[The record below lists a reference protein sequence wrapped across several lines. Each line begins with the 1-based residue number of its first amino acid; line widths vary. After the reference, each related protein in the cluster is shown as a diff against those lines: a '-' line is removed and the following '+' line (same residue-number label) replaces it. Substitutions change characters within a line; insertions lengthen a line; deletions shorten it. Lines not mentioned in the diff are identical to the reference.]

1 MFNYARSDTHFLL
14 YIYDNLR
21 NNLLA
26 QSDSSLSEG
35 NLINE
40 VLQRSK
46 AEALQRYEWPFY
58 DAQRGKGVNGWY
70 KLLERTPALF
80 NKEQLAVFRAVHQWR
95 DQLARKEDEGTNQIM
110 PKQVVFNIARRIPM
124 DTPALLGCSHPISTS
139 MRPRIGDLLRVI
151 KEAKIAGATGPE
163 MMEFFDPIEQAHT
176 KYNQGQAIKE
186 SFPSTLAIT
195 NTSIPAVPTPRSNLS
210 VRTNISKFWGTTLKD
225 STSDRPNLVLR
236 KQHESLRLVLPLP
249 QLTAEVFEDSTAGMN
264 SVVESNQNDPGARAE
279 HKYVKERRPKQN
291 DIFVVR
297 QAGGSRKRKAD
308 DMEDFSETAKAEAL
322 NNPMDIDS
330 ENDEVAP
337 KVSVGNIQGTH
348 VTRLEDELLAQQKE
362 NKRLKRQLKKER
374 KRKREELKN
383 LEGVPNGEV
392 GAEVAFDYANAPSIL
407 HAKKGRKDHTGGKTS
422 FDPYAKS
429 LDTPKG
435 MRKVQKESG
444 GKSYTFKS

>member
-21 NNLLA
+21 NDLLA
-26 QSDSSLSEG
+26 QSDSSLPEG
-35 NLINE
+35 NSINE
-40 VLQRSK
+40 VFERSK

-124 DTPALLGCSHPISTS
+124 DTPSLLGCSHPISAS
-139 MRPRIGDLLRVI
+139 VRPRIGDLLRVI

-163 MMEFFDPIEQAHT
+163 MMEFFEPIEQAHT
-176 KYNQGQAIKE
+176 KYLQGQAIKD
-186 SFPSTLAIT
+186 SFPSTLAIA
-195 NTSIPAVPTPRSNLS
+195 NTSIPAVQTPRSNLS
-210 VRTNISKFWGTTLKD
+210 VRTNVSKFWGTTLKD

-249 QLTAEVFEDSTAGMN
+249 PLTAEVFEGSTAGMN

-279 HKYVKERRPKQN
+279 HKYVKGRRAKQN

-308 DMEDFSETAKAEAL
+308 DMEDFSEAVKAEAL
-322 NNPMDIDS
+322 TNPMDIDS
-330 ENDEVAP
+330 ENDVAP
-337 KVSVGNIQGTH
+337 KVSVGNIQGTK
-348 VTRLEDELLAQQKE
+348 VTRLEDELLAQQQE
-362 NKRLKRQLKKER
+362 DKRLKKMLKKER
-374 KRKREELKN
+374 KQKREELKK
-383 LEGVPNGEV
+383 LDGVHNGEV
-392 GAEVAFDYANAPSIL
+392 GAEEAFDYANAPSIL
-407 HAKKGRKDHTGGKTS
+407 HAKKGRKDQTGGKSS

-429 LDTPKG
+429 LDTSKG
-435 MRKVQKESG
+435 IRKVQKESG